1 MTLENA
7 VEEIARLIESLRSAG
22 WSDKKINDFL
32 MYIDSGKEKQK
43 SNKK

>member
-1 MTLENA
+1 MTLDNA

-32 MYIDSGKEKQK
+32 MYIDSGKDKQGFD
-43 SNKK
+43 KK